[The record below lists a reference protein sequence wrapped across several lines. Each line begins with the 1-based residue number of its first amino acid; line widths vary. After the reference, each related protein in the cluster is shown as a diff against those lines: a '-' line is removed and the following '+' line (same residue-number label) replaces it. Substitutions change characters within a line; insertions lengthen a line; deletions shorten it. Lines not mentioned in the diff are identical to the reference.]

1 MSNRKFKP
9 RKKGQTMTEIQVD
22 AGSGASMFVPPYSLI
37 MQRLTASQDGE
48 AGADD
53 LIIPRKLLDFLLRC
67 LLDHTDFDEEQYRE
81 CNPDVCAAIR
91 EKTLAS
97 GRAHFLSAGYFEGRT
112 GGTSVLET
120 WYLARNP
127 DVAAAKQAG
136 KVPSGRVQYRL
147 AGAQEWRE
155 PNPES
160 VNWIRAW
167 KDALA

>member
-1 MSNRKFKP
+1 
-9 RKKGQTMTEIQVD
+9 MTETSVD
-22 AGSGASMFVPPYSLI
+22 IGSGARMFVPPYSLI
-37 MQRLTASQDGE
+37 LQHLI
-48 AGADD
+48 AGRDADAGRD
-53 LIIPRKLLDFLLRC
+53 EVVIPRKLLDFLLRC

-81 CNPDVCAAIR
+81 CNPDVSAAIR
-91 EKTLAS
+91 ENAITS
-97 GRAHFLSAGYFEGRT
+97 GREHFLNIGYFEGRT

-136 KVPSGRVQYRL
+136 KVPSGEVQYRL

>member
-1 MSNRKFKP
+1 MELA
-9 RKKGQTMTEIQVD
+9 TE
-22 AGSGASMFVPPYSLI
+22 AGSGASLFVPPYSLI
-37 MQRLTASQDGE
+37 MQHVIAMSDQD
-48 AGADD
+48 AGADQVV
-53 LIIPRKLLDFLLRC
+53 IPRKLLNFLLRC
-67 LLDHTDFDEEQYRE
+67 LLDHTDFDEEQYRD
-81 CNPDVCAAIR
+81 CNPDVSDAIR
-91 EKTLAS
+91 QQAITS
-97 GRAHFLSAGYFEGRT
+97 GREHFLTVGYFEGRT

-127 DVAAAKQAG
+127 DIAAAKQAG
-136 KVPSGRVQYRL
+136 KVPSGEVQYRL

>member
-1 MSNRKFKP
+1 M
-9 RKKGQTMTEIQVD
+9 MEITTD
-22 AGSGASMFVPPYSLI
+22 AGSGARLFVPPYSLI
-37 MQRLTASQDGE
+37 MQHLVTNPESE
-48 AGADD
+48 TSADEVAV
-53 LIIPRKLLDFLLRC
+53 PRKLLDFMLRC

-81 CNPDVCAAIR
+81 CNPDVSDAIR
-91 EKTLAS
+91 ERAIAS
-97 GRAHFLSAGYFEGRT
+97 GREHFLNVGYFEGRT
-112 GGTSVLET
+112 GSTSVLET

-136 KVPSGRVQYRL
+136 KVASGQVQYRMS
-147 AGAQEWRE
+147 GAQEWRE

>member
-1 MSNRKFKP
+1 MPNRTPNP
-9 RKKGQTMTEIQVD
+9 RKKAQIMTETAVD
-22 AGSGASMFVPPYSLI
+22 TGSGACIFVPPYSLI
-37 MQRLTASQDGE
+37 MQHLVAGGDE
-48 AGADD
+48 AGADEVT
-53 LIIPRKLLDFLLRC
+53 IPRKLLDFLLRC
-67 LLDHTDFDEEQYRE
+67 LLDHTDFDEEQYQE
-81 CNPDVCAAIR
+81 CNPDVSAAIR
-91 EKTLAS
+91 DKSIAS
-97 GRAHFLSAGYFEGRT
+97 GREHFLNVGYFEGRT
-112 GGTSVLET
+112 GGTAVLET

-136 KVPSGRVQYRL
+136 KVPSGKVQYRL